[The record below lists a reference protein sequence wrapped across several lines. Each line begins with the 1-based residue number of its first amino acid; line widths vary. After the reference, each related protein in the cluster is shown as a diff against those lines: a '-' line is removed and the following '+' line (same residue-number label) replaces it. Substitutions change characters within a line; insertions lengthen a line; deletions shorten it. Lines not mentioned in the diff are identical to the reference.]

1 MRYLTARKRAEGK
14 GASGT
19 GTEHHWYMT
28 VSAAGL
34 AVMVPTFLI
43 IFGRA
48 LGRDHAGVVETFAHP
63 FVAIL
68 TAMVLVVGLQHYWKG
83 VQTML
88 EDYTRGLARKMAVVF
103 VITFSYFLMATGLFA
118 IARMAL

>member
-1 MRYLTARKRAEGK
+1 MRYLTALKRAEGK

-19 GTEHHWYMT
+19 GTEHHWYMS

-43 IFGRA
+43 VFGRA
-48 LGRDHAGVVETFAHP
+48 LGQGYEGVLATFANP

-68 TAMVLVVGLQHYWKG
+68 TAMVLVVSLQHFR
-83 VQTML
+83 
-88 EDYTRGLARKMAVVF
+88 RGAHVHLFPDGHGAVRPGPDGPLR
-103 VITFSYFLMATGLFA
+103 SA
-118 IARMAL
+118 